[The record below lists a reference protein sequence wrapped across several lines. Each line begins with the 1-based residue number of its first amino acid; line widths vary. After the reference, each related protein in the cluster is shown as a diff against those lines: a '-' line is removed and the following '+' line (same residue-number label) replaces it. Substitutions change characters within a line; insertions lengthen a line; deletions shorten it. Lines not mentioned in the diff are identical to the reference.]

1 MPFALQT
8 TKRRRARIHENETAR
23 ARDLWEIDVELLEPD
38 IAEQNSPPAWAT
50 APANIDHATEFLQ
63 SVSRDFTDLEKFS
76 CVTCFISHVHTK
88 KAGQGAVL
96 MGPLCSPTHA
106 RRR

>member
-23 ARDLWEIDVELLEPD
+23 ARDLWKIDVELLEPD

-50 APANIDHATEFLQ
+50 APANIDHATEFLH
-63 SVSRDFTDLEKFS
+63 RFRGEAFGREKFS
-76 CVTCFISHVHTK
+76 CVTCFIQHVHTEK
-88 KAGQGAVL
+88 
-96 MGPLCSPTHA
+96 
-106 RRR
+106 

>member
-23 ARDLWEIDVELLEPD
+23 ARDLWKIDVELLEPD

-50 APANIDHATEFLQ
+50 APANIDHATEFLNRFRER
-63 SVSRDFTDLEKFS
+63 VSAVKNFL
-76 CVTCFISHVHTK
+76 VLLVLSHMSTPK
-88 KAGQGAVL
+88 RLAKGL
-96 MGPLCSPTHA
+96 F
-106 RRR
+106 